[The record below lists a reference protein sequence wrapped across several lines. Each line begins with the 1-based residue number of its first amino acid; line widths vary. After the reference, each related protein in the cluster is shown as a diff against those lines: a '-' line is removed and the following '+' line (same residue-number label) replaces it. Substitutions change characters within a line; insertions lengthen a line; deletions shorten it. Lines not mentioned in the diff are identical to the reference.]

1 VTADVN
7 PLVALGA
14 RLWSMLE
21 RNRRA
26 VRDALVVAGL
36 ARAFWYYAVQG
47 VHPWEWLGIDAR
59 AYWRVDL
66 AHPYA
71 SSTLGGLSSY
81 LYPPIFGQILAPL
94 SALPFPVF
102 FALWTALLVVVLAWL
117 VRPWPWALLIL
128 ALPISYELLVGNIH
142 LLIAAVV
149 VLGFTSPGLWA
160 FPLLTKITP
169 GVGLVWFAV
178 RREWRALAGAVA
190 VTAVAMGLSVLV
202 SPGAWSDWLTFITA
216 NRNGGEAVLL
226 RLAVA
231 VALVAFAGLTD
242 RPWLVAVG
250 VWIAFPAVYVET
262 WVVLLAIIRLRRAAE
277 PSIRWAERRS

>member
-1 VTADVN
+1 MTADVN

>member
-1 VTADVN
+1 MTADVN

-66 AHPYA
+66 AHPYT